1 MAAKLYQKIR
11 LLLSIKTN
19 RSFPMSSRS
28 IAALIF
34 RQPVLLSSLLI
45 TGLVVGIRR
54 LEVLQPLE
62 LMSFD
67 QMVRLQPDA
76 GQDPRLLVV
85 GITDVD
91 IQAQKRWPISDKTL
105 AQLLAQ
111 LQQYRPKVIG
121 LDLYR
126 DVPQPPGKTELLKQL
141 QAPNVITITKLSD
154 DTGNEV
160 KAPPGVPEKRI
171 GFNDLVLDPD
181 GVVRRNFMYASVEKE
196 RFYSLSLRLSLSFL
210 NSQQVIAGKHLELS
224 KKSFV
229 PLEADS
235 GGYQNID
242 ALGYQVLLNYRS
254 PTVAKQVTL
263 TEVLNGELNPDWV
276 KDKIVL
282 IGTTAP
288 SIKDVFFTPY
298 NPADNKAAVTPGVL
312 VHAQMVSQILSTVLD
327 NRPLFWFW
335 SWWGE
340 IFWVW
345 GWSFVGGLLAW
356 RIQRPLLLIVVTTVG
371 VGILFGI
378 SFGLFM
384 LAGWIPLVPTAM
396 ALVGT
401 VGATVVYKL
410 FHNAFHDPLTNLPN
424 RALFLKRLQEA
435 NARTKLRNNSLLAVL
450 FLDIDRFKVI
460 NESFGHSIGDQLL
473 IAIIQRL
480 KSYLRI
486 TDSIAR
492 VGGDEFA
499 VLLEDIND
507 ISQATL
513 VADRLQKT
521 LLLPFKL
528 KGEEIFISA
537 SVGIAINQADYD
549 YQADELL
556 RDAHIA
562 MYRAKTLGRARYE
575 IFSTGMRAQVVNK
588 LQLETDLRWAI
599 ERQEFLVY
607 YQPIVCLKTGKIAG
621 FESLVRWQHPTRGL
635 VSPAEFIPVAEETEL
650 IIPMSQWIL
659 QESCRQ
665 MRIWQEQFPRNPPF
679 MISVNLSLQQ
689 FSQPNLVEQ
698 IEKTLKE
705 TGLDGYTL
713 KLEITE
719 SMAMKDVDSTIASL
733 LRLKKLNV
741 RLSIDDFGTGY
752 SSLSYLHRFPADTL
766 KVDRSFVMR
775 MDDTSE
781 DAAIVQTIVMLSHSL
796 GMDIVAEG
804 VETAGQ
810 LEKLRSLQCEYG
822 QGYFFS
828 KPLPSEAA
836 EALLAKEPTW

>member
-1 MAAKLYQKIR
+1 VTAKLYQKIR

-19 RSFPMSSRS
+19 RSLRRTSQS
-28 IAALIF
+28 IAALVF
-34 RQPVLLSSLLI
+34 RQPILLSSLLI

-85 GITDVD
+85 GITDAD
-91 IQAQKRWPISDKTL
+91 IQAQKQWPLSDKTV
-105 AQLLAQ
+105 AELLAK
-111 LQQYRPKVIG
+111 LQGYHPKAIG
-121 LDLYR
+121 LDMYR
-126 DVPQPPGKTELLKQL
+126 DVPQQPGHTALLKQL
-141 QAPNVITITKLSD
+141 QAPNIITITKLD
-154 DTGNEV
+154 DGTGNEV

-171 GFNDLVLDPD
+171 GFNEVVLDPD
-181 GVVRRNFMYASVEKE
+181 GVVRRNFMYASVGKDKL
-196 RFYSLSLRLSLSFL
+196 YSLSLRLSLSFL
-210 NSQQVIAGKHLELS
+210 NNQEVIAGKYLELG

-263 TEVLNGELNPDWV
+263 TEVLNGQLNPSWV

-298 NPADNKAAVTPGVL
+298 NATNNKEATTPGVL
-312 VHAQMVSQILSTVLD
+312 VHAQMVSQILNTALD

-335 SWWGE
+335 PWWGE
-340 IFWVW
+340 MLWVW
-345 GWSFVGGLLAW
+345 GWSLVGGILAW
-356 RIQRPLLLIVVTTVG
+356 RIQRPLLLIVVTTVA
-371 VGILFGI
+371 VGGLFGLC
-378 SFGLFM
+378 FGLFT
-384 LAGWIPLVPTAM
+384 LAGWIPFVPTAM

-401 VGATVVYKL
+401 VSTTVAYKL
-410 FHNAFHDPLTNLPN
+410 FHNAFYDALTGLPN

-435 NARTKLRNNSLLAVL
+435 IVRIKRRDNSFLAVL

-460 NESFGHSIGDQLL
+460 NESFGHPVGDQLL
-473 IAIIQRL
+473 VAVTQRL
-480 KSYLRI
+480 NSYLRF
-486 TDSIAR
+486 TGLVAR

-499 VLLEDIND
+499 ILLEDINH

-513 VADRLQKT
+513 VADELQKE
-521 LLLPFKL
+521 LILPFKL

-537 SVGIAINQADYD
+537 SVGIVINQADYD

-562 MYRAKTLGRARYE
+562 MYRAKALGKARYE
-575 IFSTGMRAQVVNK
+575 IFATGMRTQVVNK
-588 LQLETDLRWAI
+588 LQLETDLRRAI

-607 YQPIVCLKTGKIAG
+607 YQPIVSLKTGKIAG

-635 VSPAEFIPVAEETEL
+635 VSPGEFIPVAEETEL

-659 QESCRQ
+659 HESCRQ
-665 MRIWQEQFPRNPPF
+665 MRVWQEQFPMNPPL

-689 FSQPNLVEQ
+689 FSQPDLVEQ
-698 IEKTLKE
+698 IEETLKV
-705 TGLDGYTL
+705 TGLDGHTL

-719 SMAMKDVDSTIASL
+719 SMAMNDVESTIAAL
-733 LRLKKLNV
+733 LRLKKLNL

-781 DAAIVQTIVMLSHSL
+781 DAAIVQTIVMLSHNL
-796 GMDIVAEG
+796 GMDVVAEG
-804 VETAGQ
+804 VETAAQ

-836 EALLAKEPTW
+836 AALLAKEPTW